1 MKQKIL
7 FAVLFTAMLFF
18 SCSKSNDIIDE
29 IKEDAKKEEEN
40 KNNDNASKLNPKLIK
55 LKLTA
60 PAKEINIFEM
70 IEFDVSYENQFFL
83 ETMFDLRQVYDS
95 VVWKVSEMKRDYK
108 IFEYNAEAGYAQTS
122 FTSHWGHH
130 FFTSGNI
137 KTYLLGYKDNTV
149 VYSDTLTLV
158 VTNKKD
164 FLGYNWKEITEDSKH
179 TEGYVDVLSDVQFST
194 FKTIHDNIPG
204 VRFYLWDNHSDS
216 DKILSEY
223 ITKTYSA
230 PVYTNKEADLLLK
243 KYHELFHYKKEKAH
257 PQCMWITPTSKI
269 VLLRCTDKDDP
280 WQYQI
285 YAEPK

>member
-29 IKEDAKKEEEN
+29 MKDDAKKEEEN
-40 KNNDNASKLNPKLIK
+40 KNNDNASKLNPKSIT
-55 LKLTA
+55 LKLTT
-60 PAKEINIFEM
+60 PTKEINIFEM
-70 IEFDVSYENQFFL
+70 MKFSISIETTHPFI
-83 ETMFDLRQVYDS
+83 TMLDLHQAYDS
-95 VVWKVSEMKRDYK
+95 VIWKVSGVKGESK
-108 IFEYNAEAGYAQTS
+108 ILKQYS
-122 FTSHWGHH
+122 SSSHFIWQWGHH
-130 FFTSGNI
+130 FFAPGNI
-137 KTYLLGYKDNTV
+137 ETYLIGYKNNTIIHL
-149 VYSDTLTLV
+149 DTLSLEI
-158 VTNKKD
+158 TNKKD

-179 TEGYVDVLSDVQFST
+179 TEGYVDALSDVQFST

-223 ITKTYSA
+223 ITKTYSE
-230 PVYTNKEADLLLK
+230 PVYTHKEADLLLK
-243 KYHELFHYKKEKAH
+243 KYHELFHYKREKAH